1 MIRDEAIENLRREL
15 KAVEIPTEDRDV
27 FRMNSGNPML
37 SLAPG
42 LVIWTGLMRVYRW
55 AGLDGCWQLHS
66 ASDPAG
72 AARLIA
78 PMYRDRMPDFDPVFQ
93 AGPL

>member
-1 MIRDEAIENLRREL
+1 MRDEAIEALRREL

-27 FRMNSGNPML
+27 FRLNSGNPML

-42 LVIWTGLMRVYRW
+42 LVVWTGLLRVYRW
-55 AGLDGCWQLHS
+55 AGQEQRWQLHP
-66 ASDPAG
+66 ANDPAG

-78 PMYRDRMPDFDPVFQ
+78 PLYRERMRDFDKEMH
-93 AGPL
+93 AWPL

>member
-1 MIRDEAIENLRREL
+1 MRDEAIESLRREL
-15 KAVEIPTEDRDV
+15 KAAEIPTEDRDV
-27 FRMNSGNPML
+27 FRMNSGNPIL

-42 LVIWTGLMRVYRW
+42 LVVWTGLMRVYRW
-55 AGLDGCWQLHS
+55 AGHDRRWQLHP

-78 PMYRDRMPDFDPVFQ
+78 PLYLERMPDFDQVFH

>member
-1 MIRDEAIENLRREL
+1 MIKDEAIENLRREL

-42 LVIWTGLMRVYRW
+42 LVVWTGLMRVYRW
-55 AGLDGCWQLHS
+55 AGPDRCWQLHS

-72 AARLIA
+72 AASLIL
-78 PMYRDRMPDFDPVFQ
+78 PLYRERMQGFDQVFQ